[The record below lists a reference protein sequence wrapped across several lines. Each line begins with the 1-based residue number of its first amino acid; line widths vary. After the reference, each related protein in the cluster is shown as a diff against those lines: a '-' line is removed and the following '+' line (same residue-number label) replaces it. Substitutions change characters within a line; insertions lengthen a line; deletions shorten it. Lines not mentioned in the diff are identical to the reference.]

1 MGWSKERVIYDE
13 SVYFGSDGE
22 DIAVEDLMAVEGL
35 TEAQVRER
43 FSDSEIFE
51 RAMEMRENDLSE
63 ELSRLVSFFDGR
75 HRDSKAE
82 NQNWGNHVLVSAVVG
97 RWDGASSG
105 VVAYDGL
112 EAALDCSPNWCSHG
126 NVLADCEIV
135 RVWDECGDL
144 HVEGAHHDGRAS
156 LVVRQLTNEG
166 ERLFGELDV
175 EGDIPEGGI
184 TAMGASYM
192 PGDERRFLLDM
203 FGNPSICDR
212 ARYVER
218 EFGCPALEYEAE
230 VNGTT
235 HTLSVGALEG
245 GGFGVMRLA
254 DGMPVGGGF
263 RADTLSEA
271 ESRCQRLAEKY
282 LSEPIPATDGRDETV
297 ETREI
302 VR

>member
-35 TEAQVRER
+35 TVAQVRER

-75 HRDSKAE
+75 PRDSRAE

-105 VVAYDGL
+105 VVAYDDL

-166 ERLFGELDV
+166 ERVFGELDY

-184 TAMGASYM
+184 TVMGASYM
-192 PGDERRFLLDM
+192 PGDEGRFLLDM
-203 FGNPSICDR
+203 FGDPSICDR

-218 EFGCPALEYEAE
+218 EFGCPTLEYEAE
-230 VNGTT
+230 INGTT
-235 HTLSVGALEG
+235 HTLSVEALEG

-271 ESRCQRLAEKY
+271 ESRCQRFAEKY
-282 LSEPIPATDGRDETV
+282 LSEPIPAPDSREETV

>member
-75 HRDSKAE
+75 PRDSKAE

-105 VVAYDGL
+105 VVAYDDL
-112 EAALDCSPNWCSHG
+112 EAALDCSPNWYSHG

-166 ERLFGELDV
+166 ERVFGELDY

-192 PGDERRFLLDM
+192 PGDEGRLLLDM
-203 FGNPSICDR
+203 FGDPSICDR
-212 ARYVER
+212 GRYVER
-218 EFGCPALEYEAE
+218 EFGCPTLEYEAE

-235 HTLSVGALEG
+235 HTLSVEPLEG
-245 GGFGVMRLA
+245 GGFGVMRLV

-271 ESRCQRLAEKY
+271 ESRCQRFAEKY
-282 LSEPIPATDGRDETV
+282 LSEPITAPDSRDETV
-297 ETREI
+297 ETRGI